1 VRRLRTL
8 EVNCFVGE
16 RVTVGIEE
24 HVNKKEEV
32 KSNIGLGD
40 LLCSVFSEI
49 VFVI

>member
-32 KSNIGLGD
+32 KSNIGAELWMIFFV
-40 LLCSVFSEI
+40 VF
-49 VFVI
+49 FLK